1 MRRSILRY
9 RVTTDASVAEI
20 AIGNARTAEK
30 EDFQEPI
37 QDDGDATGEERV
49 VTARPD
55 INVVE
60 YQQNERQYSRRAHD
74 VQRIRQRYEPPFS
87 CGETEDVADDDAE
100 GNENWK

>member
-37 QDDGDATGEERV
+37 QDDGDAP
-49 VTARPD
+49 AK
-55 INVVE
+55 NV
-60 YQQNERQYSRRAHD
+60 SLLLG
-74 VQRIRQRYEPPFS
+74 P
-87 CGETEDVADDDAE
+87 T
-100 GNENWK
+100 